1 MAAFKN
7 QFLDLMDSARS
18 ICDQSDQSQWNGEG
32 WSPAIIIGHLVE
44 VDKQVWMVR
53 FELMRSALHDGAPIP
68 QLAWWE
74 PDGIETALKYV
85 DSTLDEVKASF
96 LASREDM
103 LNYLSQL
110 SSSELLASAVHQIFG
125 EITIKTMVEIIL
137 NHDREHCRTLKSN
150 SLSPESMQ

>member
-137 NHDREHCRTLKSN
+137 NHDREHCETLKSH
-150 SLSPESMQ
+150 SV